1 MTQPPSPEDT
11 ALWQR
16 RMASQANN
24 RAWSLAETPQRTA
37 QEDEE
42 MLQAAHAAM
51 YFWKQVGN
59 DHHRALAALLVA
71 HVCALLGDGP
81 SAARF
86 WAQAQP
92 AFFGGQAQDWEVAM
106 AHAVQANVAYANQE
120 LLTHLHHYVQAHVKV
135 AQLPDPED
143 RKILESTLRVLPKP
157 QAAHG
162 GSHGG
167 ST

>member
-24 RAWSLAETPQRTA
+24 RAWSLAETPLRTA

-92 AFFGGQAQDWEVAM
+92 AFFGAQAQDWEVAM
-106 AHAVQANVAYANQE
+106 AHAVQANVAYANQD
-120 LLTHLHHYVQAHVKV
+120 LLTHRHHYVQAHDKV

-143 RKILESTLRVLPKP
+143 RKILQATLRVLPTP
-157 QAAHG
+157 QPEQG
-162 GSHGG
+162 G
-167 ST
+167 